1 MNTHTATEEIIAQ
14 APVLPGAT
22 LAAARAQKGYSVAY
36 VAGKLHLRS
45 HLIECLE
52 ADDYANM
59 PEQVFIQGYIRA
71 YAKLLE
77 LDSASLL
84 EIFNQNY
91 SIERKVGRT
100 LWQGQRET
108 NRAEHVIRWLTG
120 IFALVVVVAVFV
132 WWQSNKNSE
141 HYFAPK
147 VSRHDDNTHAETEIR
162 LTDLSKMRSILS
174 SNSLSTPNVSN
185 VTPATNVEQHGE

>member
-1 MNTHTATEEIIAQ
+1 MNTHTAIEDMAAQ
-14 APVLPGAT
+14 TPVLPGAT
-22 LAAARAQKGYSVAY
+22 LAAAREKKGYSVAY
-36 VAGKLHLRS
+36 VAGKLHLRT

-52 ADDYANM
+52 TDDYANM

-77 LDSASLL
+77 LDAPSLL
-84 EIFNQNY
+84 ETFNQNY
-91 SIERKVGRT
+91 SIERKVGRA

-108 NRAEHVIRWLTG
+108 NRAEYVIRWLTG
-120 IFALVVVVAVFV
+120 IFALVVGVAVLV

-141 HYFAPK
+141 HFFAPK
-147 VSRHDDNTHAETEIR
+147 VSRHDNNTHAETEIR

-174 SNSLSTPNVSN
+174 SNSSSASNVSTVVHALN
-185 VTPATNVEQHGE
+185 TEQPGE